1 MGCTALMPCTLAKLP
16 CGVIY
21 TEAFA
26 AYLDGVYLKHAEA
39 HPRRVMTLDYIRCA
53 SGPMKGRAWW
63 QVLWVPQ
70 ETVPEYRCYRMG
82 RITVHIPKNVQH
94 GLRERCLDF
103 EDGRVVV
110 KP

>member
-1 MGCTALMPCTLAKLP
+1 MPCTLARLP

-26 AYLDGVYLKHAEA
+26 DHLAVVHAKHAA
-39 HPRRVMTLDYIRCA
+39 DHPRRVMTMDYVRCA

-63 QVLWVPQ
+63 QVLWLPQ
-70 ETVPEYRCYRMG
+70 ETVPDYRCFRLG
-82 RITVHIPKNVQH
+82 RVTVHIPKSVQH
-94 GLRERCLDF
+94 GLRDRCLDY
-103 EDGRVVV
+103 EDGHVVV

>member
-1 MGCTALMPCTLAKLP
+1 MPCTLAKLP

-26 AYLDGVYLKHAEA
+26 GYLAAVHLQHAEA
-39 HPRRVMTLDYIRCA
+39 YPRRVMTMDYVRCA
-53 SGPMKGRAWW
+53 TGPQKGRAWW
-63 QVLWVPQ
+63 QVRWEPQ
-70 ETVPEYRCYRMG
+70 ESVPAYRCFRLG
-82 RITVHIPKNVQH
+82 GVTVHIPKAVQH

-103 EDGRVVV
+103 EGGKVVV

>member
-1 MGCTALMPCTLAKLP
+1 
-16 CGVIY
+16 
-21 TEAFA
+21 
-26 AYLDGVYLKHAEA
+26 
-39 HPRRVMTLDYIRCA
+39 
-53 SGPMKGRAWW
+53 MKGRAWW
-63 QVLWVPQ
+63 KVLWVPQ

-82 RITVHIPKNVQH
+82 QITVHIPKNVQH